1 MTRPGCHQWHGA
13 VGQGSGDDL
22 ADYQMQHFTLSPG
35 QGGDEIK
42 HFVENAIV
50 GGGGGGVLVN
60 GQGPQQTNSYQGQGY
75 GGGGSET
82 KSGLNPGPGGLPG
95 VVLVEV
101 VQY

>member
-1 MTRPGCHQWHGA
+1 
-13 VGQGSGDDL
+13 
-22 ADYQMQHFTLSPG
+22 MQHFTLSPG

-82 KSGLNPGPGGLPG
+82 KSGLSPGPGGLPG